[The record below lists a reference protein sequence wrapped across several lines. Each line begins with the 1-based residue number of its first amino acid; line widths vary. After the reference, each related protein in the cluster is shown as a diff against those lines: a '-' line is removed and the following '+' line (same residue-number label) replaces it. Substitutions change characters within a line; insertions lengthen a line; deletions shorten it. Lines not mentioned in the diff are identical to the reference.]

1 MNAKDILINNKYK
14 YLMSKK
20 FLYYFILVSF
30 VFLLD
35 RITKLYILNLA
46 ETDQSVDIYIAPYL
60 NLYLIWNSG
69 VGFGMLSSNQD
80 FIYNSITFIIVL
92 INILILIMILKYND
106 YKVFFLLIILG
117 GSLGN
122 LFDRIYYKAV
132 PDFIDLHYENFHWF
146 VFNIADIFISLGI
159 ICLIMAEIFFN
170 KGTKNEK
177 I

>member
-1 MNAKDILINNKYK
+1 
-14 YLMSKK
+14 MSKK
-20 FLYYFILVSF
+20 FLYYFILILF

-35 RITKLYILNLA
+35 RISKLYILNLA
-46 ETDQSVDIYIAPYL
+46 ETDQSVDIYLNSYL

-92 INILILIMILKYND
+92 INILILFMILKYND

-159 ICLIMAEIFFN
+159 ICLIIAEIFFN
-170 KGTKNEK
+170 KGIKNE
-177 I
+177 